1 MKTKIYL
8 FFALLA
14 LIYVAP
20 IHAKDL
26 RQQTDTVATVLVDDI
41 TITATGYHIDKETNT
56 ASIKLTLLSEKDVP
70 REFKLNIYGTQV
82 VDNNR
87 QSYFFQ
93 TITMGRVNIR
103 FEDKQNYLHYLLQP
117 DTPVELTVLADN
129 IAPEAEAIHLVK
141 LVFEDSTEEGRFL
154 EAFVVDIPASGE

>member
-1 MKTKIYL
+1 
-8 FFALLA
+8 
-14 LIYVAP
+14 
-20 IHAKDL
+20 
-26 RQQTDTVATVLVDDI
+26 
-41 TITATGYHIDKETNT
+41 
-56 ASIKLTLLSEKDVP
+56 
-70 REFKLNIYGTQV
+70 
-82 VDNNR
+82 
-87 QSYFFQ
+87 
-93 TITMGRVNIR
+93 MGRVNIR